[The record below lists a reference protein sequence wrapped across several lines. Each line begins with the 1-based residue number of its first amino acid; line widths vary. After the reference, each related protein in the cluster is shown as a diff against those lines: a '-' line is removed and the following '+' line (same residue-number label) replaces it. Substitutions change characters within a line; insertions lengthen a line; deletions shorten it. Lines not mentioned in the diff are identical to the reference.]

1 MTTTT
6 NQNNA
11 ASLGVDLTANK
22 DEIID
27 SVKNYYGKVLST
39 QEDLKT
45 TVCTA
50 AGKPPSAIADA
61 LENVPEKVKQKF
73 YGCGHPIP
81 SNITNLTILDLGC
94 GSGQDCFVAAQLAGK
109 NGKVIGIDMT
119 EEQIAVAKES
129 VPEFQK
135 RCPDAAPVVFAK
147 GYIEDVLA
155 AENNVVQPNS
165 VDIAISNC
173 VVNLSADKR
182 AVLLSVYK
190 ALKNGGEFY
199 FSDVYCDRR
208 LPENI
213 RKNEL
218 LYGE

>member
-1 MTTTT
+1 M
-6 NQNNA
+6 A

-22 DEIID
+22 TEIID

-50 AGKPPSAIADA
+50 SGPPPPLFAEA
-61 LENVPEKVKQKF
+61 LKNVPEKVKQKF

-81 SNITNLTILDLGC
+81 SNIRGLTILDMGC
-94 GSGQDCFVAAQLAGK
+94 GSGNDCFVAAQLAGK
-109 NGKVIGIDMT
+109 NGKIIGIDMT
-119 EEQIAVAKES
+119 EEQIAVAKEA
-129 VPEFQK
+129 VPEFQQK
-135 RCPDAAPVVFAK
+135 CPDAAPIVFAK
-147 GYIEDVLA
+147 GYIEDVLS

-173 VVNLSADKR
+173 VVNLSSDKK
-182 AVLLSVYK
+182 AVLTSVYN
-190 ALKNGGEFY
+190 ALKNGGEFH

-213 RKNEL
+213 RKHEL